1 MKQVQKTEVVVCQFF
16 SSGSVSLPIA
26 SSQLSRNLAFTD
38 QENQKAIFL
47 QTRESKKWRRF
58 GKKFQFYLFLE
69 RVETEIVYG
78 RFYAQ
83 YEWEEESLTV
93 LQIYLFYN
101 LSLTKTWNYN
111 NIMNTNIFLKP
122 IWTIKSASMH
132 SPNFLRSTYWNLSW
146 ATNFILR
153 MNVFFPNVSTVILV
167 LADPKLRM
175 KTCCSFLAILTLTS
189 TMYDLYVVVSF
200 YRQVM
205 TAIML

>member
-1 MKQVQKTEVVVCQFF
+1 MKQVKKTEVVVCQFF

-47 QTRESKKWRRF
+47 QTWESKKWRRF
-58 GKKFQFYLFLE
+58 DKKFQFYLFLE
-69 RVETEIVYG
+69 RFETEIVYG
-78 RFYAQ
+78 HFCAQ

-146 ATNFILR
+146 ATNFILK
-153 MNVFFPNVSTVILV
+153 MNDFFQMYQPWYKRILV
-167 LADPKLRM
+167 LV
-175 KTCCSFLAILTLTS
+175 KTCCSFLAMLTLTS
-189 TMYDLYVVVSF
+189 RMYDFFVVGF
-200 YRQVM
+200 F
-205 TAIML
+205 

>member
-47 QTRESKKWRRF
+47 QTWESKKWRRF
-58 GKKFQFYLFLE
+58 DKKFQFYLFLE
-69 RVETEIVYG
+69 WFETEIVYG
-78 RFYAQ
+78 HFCAQ

-153 MNVFFPNVSTVILV
+153 MNAFFQTYQPWFWCW
-167 LADPKLRM
+167 R
-175 KTCCSFLAILTLTS
+175 TLS
-189 TMYDLYVVVSF
+189 WEWKRVVRFWQYWLSHQGCMICMLLYLF
-200 YRQVM
+200 
-205 TAIML
+205 IGK